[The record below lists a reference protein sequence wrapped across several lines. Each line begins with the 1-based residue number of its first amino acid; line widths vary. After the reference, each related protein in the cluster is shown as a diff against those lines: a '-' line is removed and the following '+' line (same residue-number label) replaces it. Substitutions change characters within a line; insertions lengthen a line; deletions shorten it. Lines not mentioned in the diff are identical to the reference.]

1 MDGKVWVIQDG
12 ASMKLYTPHATI
24 SSTSNKILMKT
35 AKPLFI
41 SPALLTLAMSAALF
55 SQSAVNATEMDDRI
69 VASAKTSY
77 VFKTFLVNDAIKTES
92 KDGVVTL
99 SGSVKENHHKQLA
112 EDTVSGLPGVKSVDN
127 QIDTKES
134 PPENSDTW
142 LYMKVKSTL
151 AYHSS
156 VSAFNTQV
164 EMKEGVA
171 TLKGEA
177 SSQAQKDL
185 VTEYTKDVEGIK
197 SVSNQRTVT
206 SPSKSPEPTI
216 AEMIDDAS
224 ITAQVRM
231 ALLSHRSTSNL
242 RTKVTTSE
250 GVLTVSGTA
259 KNVSE
264 VDLVTKLVSDIHG
277 VKSVVNSMSVEV
289 AASN

>member
-1 MDGKVWVIQDG
+1 METNTSIR
-12 ASMKLYTPHATI
+12 I
-24 SSTSNKILMKT
+24 INSTSNHRLMKST
-35 AKPLFI
+35 KPAFL
-41 SPALLTLAMSAALF
+41 SLALSAILF
-55 SQSAVNATEMDDRI
+55 SQSAVKATETDDRI
-69 VASAKTSY
+69 VAAASTSY
-77 VFKTFLVNDAIKTES
+77 VFKTFPIHDSIKTES

-197 SVSNQRTVT
+197 SVSNQMTVT

-224 ITAQVRM
+224 ITAQVSL